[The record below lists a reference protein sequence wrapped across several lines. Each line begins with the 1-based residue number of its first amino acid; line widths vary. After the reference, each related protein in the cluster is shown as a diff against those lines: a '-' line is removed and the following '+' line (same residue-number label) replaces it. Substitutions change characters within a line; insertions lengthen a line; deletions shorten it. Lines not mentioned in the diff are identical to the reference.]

1 MTDGSED
8 TGGDASFET
17 LFGRLEELT
26 ARLEAGDLALE
37 ESVSLHEE
45 GMALAQRCQQL
56 LADVEQRVEYLREAY
71 DSSERGGPR

>member
-37 ESVSLHEE
+37 EAVSLYEE
-45 GMALAQRCQQL
+45 GMGLAQRCQQL
-56 LADVEQRVEYLREAY
+56 LVTDCTTRQYMRTAQQLQAD
-71 DSSERGGPR
+71 